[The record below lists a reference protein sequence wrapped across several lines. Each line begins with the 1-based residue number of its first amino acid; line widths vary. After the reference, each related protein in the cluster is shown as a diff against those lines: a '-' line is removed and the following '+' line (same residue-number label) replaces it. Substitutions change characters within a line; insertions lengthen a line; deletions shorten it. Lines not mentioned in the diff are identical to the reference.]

1 MTIIRFSKDKIS
13 IKNIGRQRFWI
24 GISAGLI
31 SAVSISLF
39 FNYSREA
46 LRFLTY
52 ILTDLLILK
61 PKELRFFDYFFTS
74 LASTLGLSVTI
85 WIWMSNNDHKRSK
98 DRLYKQVSRANTQ
111 LIFWL
116 FIFVISRFGSVLLI
130 GLFNSP
136 GYDNHLNLYEDYWII
151 FVIIPIVV
159 FMQNWLTVR
168 MVYRAEKWIFVSL
181 IFCALTTFAL
191 KATTTVDQEKL
202 NRSYNQRFEK
212 DFQFIDQTI
221 KTASAAYGVEFD
233 TETIDVLKKWHTEGS
248 QKQVMRVKMSFTYDQ
263 PVTMDT
269 IILEKIIIRNFKQGG
284 WYLNN
289 IGYWHNWHYAE
300 PKDIL
305 KQIYLSGKDS
315 DQTKELFEI
324 LKEQINLV
332 NTPAI
337 DWDDH
342 GKYTETE
349 RRKGSWA
356 EYRIPKQLL
365 KQLQEVRDS
374 LSANDKYSDYLKG
387 LPEINERD

>member
-1 MTIIRFSKDKIS
+1 MTTIRFSKDKIS
-13 IKNIGRQRFWI
+13 IQNIGQQRFWI

-39 FNYSREA
+39 FNYSREV

-52 ILTDLLILK
+52 ISTDLLILK
-61 PKELRFFDYFFTS
+61 PNELRFFDYFFTS

-85 WIWMSNNDHKRSK
+85 WIWMGNNNHNRSK
-98 DRLYKQVSRANTQ
+98 DRLYKQVSRANAL

-116 FIFVISRFGSVLLI
+116 FIFVISRFGSILPIV
-130 GLFNSP
+130 LFNTP
-136 GYDNHLNLYEDYWII
+136 GYDNYLNLYEDYWII

-159 FMQNWLTVR
+159 FMQSWLTVR
-168 MVYRAEKWIFVSL
+168 MVYRAEKWIFISL

-191 KATTTVDQEKL
+191 KMTTTVDQEKL
-202 NRSYNQRFEK
+202 NWSYHQRFEK
-212 DFQFIDQTI
+212 DYQFIDQTI
-221 KTASAAYGVEFD
+221 KTALAKYGVEFD
-233 TETIDVLKKWHTEGS
+233 TETIDVLKKWYTESS
-248 QKQVMRVKMSFTYDQ
+248 QEQVARVKMSFTYDI
-263 PVTMDT
+263 PVSMDT

-284 WYLNN
+284 WYLNS

-342 GKYTETE
+342 RNYTETE

-356 EYRIPKQLL
+356 EYRIPKQIL
-365 KQLQEVRDS
+365 KQLSEVRDS
-374 LSANDKYSDYLKG
+374 LSVNDKYSDYLKE
-387 LPEINERD
+387 LPVIKERE